1 MRWLTAGL
9 CALSLVAMTGCDD
22 GFTKGGRIDR
32 AVHKDVMESLRK
44 TCSRVDVQKYCS
56 EGQEKSEECLKRC
69 GPR

>member
-1 MRWLTAGL
+1 
-9 CALSLVAMTGCDD
+9 MTGCDD

-44 TCSRVDVQKYCS
+44 TCSQDELRTFCAKGKEQ
-56 EGQEKSEECLKRC
+56 SEECLKRC